1 MAKKKGRDAEAKVN
15 TPVQDLDQK
24 ETLMHY
30 NAVLM
35 EEQKSMLKLVLER
48 MDVLTDRFDGLTDRV
63 DGLTDR
69 VDGLTDRVD
78 GLTDRVDRGFKET
91 NERFERVESRLST
104 MELAFRGLKDDMIDM
119 ERRICSKIN
128 RVAERGDNHECRLS
142 ALEASQ

>member
-1 MAKKKGRDAEAKVN
+1 MSKKKGRAKEARVN
-15 TPVQDLDQK
+15 TPIEELDQK

-69 VDGLTDRVD
+69 VD
-78 GLTDRVDRGFKET
+78 RGFKET

-104 MELAFRGLKDDMIDM
+104 VELAFRGLKDDMIDM